1 MMNICTFLCFMACA
15 FVLAACS
22 DSDEDV
28 IVQGGLTGNWYSSF
42 AVNIRIV
49 ICPQRNFSTDCRVS
63 V

>member
-28 IVQGGLTGNWYSSF
+28 IVQGGLTGKMC
-42 AVNIRIV
+42 I
-49 ICPQRNFSTDCRVS
+49 
-63 V
+63 

>member
-28 IVQGGLTGNWYSSF
+28 IVQGGLTGNWYSTENGTIYTVEF
-42 AVNIRIV
+42 HKEG
-49 ICPQRNFSTDCRVS
+49 TDRKS
-63 V
+63 VV

>member
-28 IVQGGLTGNWYSSF
+28 IVQGGLTGNWYSTCLLYTSD
-42 AVNIRIV
+42 AA
-49 ICPQRNFSTDCRVS
+49 DEL
-63 V
+63 